1 VVSAFVAGMAAA
13 GAGAAAVILVI
24 WLVGRHDPSP
34 RRGDPFREPYGD
46 L

>member
-1 VVSAFVAGMAAA
+1 VVGAFVAGVAAA
-13 GAGAAAVILVI
+13 GMGAVAVIVVI

-34 RRGDPFREPYGD
+34 RRGDPFHEPYGD